1 MYPHKQ
7 HQHAHQRH
15 LQQAVRNRL
24 TTVTTDR
31 PAHAVLQ
38 SNLCERKGQRH
49 PKTEGKLDEKGVII
63 QQVQ

>member
-1 MYPHKQ
+1 MQREQQSIGAMYPHKQ

-24 TTVTTDR
+24 TTVTNDR

-38 SNLCERKGQRH
+38 SNH
-49 PKTEGKLDEKGVII
+49 V
-63 QQVQ
+63 